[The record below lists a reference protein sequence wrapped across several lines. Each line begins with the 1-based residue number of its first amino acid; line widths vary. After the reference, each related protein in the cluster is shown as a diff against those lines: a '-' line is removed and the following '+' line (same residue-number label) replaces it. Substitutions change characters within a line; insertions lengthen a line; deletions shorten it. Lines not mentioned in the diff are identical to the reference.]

1 MRGQLIAASKRTSH
15 ALYASPAIDQDAAA
29 LALRL
34 FCRARKARHFVVNHH
49 AFNRSN
55 LPRQFARSSAF
66 QVAA

>member
-34 FCRARKARHFVVNHH
+34 FCRAEGPPLRRESSRLQSVK
-49 AFNRSN
+49 
-55 LPRQFARSSAF
+55 FAAPGRPL
-66 QVAA
+66 